1 LSIQSIAA
9 TCLSLLSFSAHAVD
23 ADFVR
28 TTVDRAIQPLMA
40 QNDVPGIAVAVTV
53 DGHAYFFNYGVA
65 SKQGHVPVTA
75 NTLFELGSVSKTLTA
90 TLGCYAQ
97 GFGKLSFD
105 EHPGKYMPQLKGSA
119 IDRATVLELGTY
131 TAGGL
136 PLQFPDDVEGDAQT
150 AAYFRNWRPDAA
162 PGTQRRYS
170 NPSIGLFGH
179 VTALALGVPYADAVE
194 GRLFP
199 ALGLKHSY
207 VHVPAAAM
215 GDYAWGYDKANQ
227 PVRVGP
233 GPFDAEAYGVKS
245 SAADMIRFVQ
255 ANIDP
260 AGLTEPMGRAVDCT
274 HIGRFRI
281 GDTVQGL
288 GWEQYRAPV
297 SLPVLLA
304 GNSTKMSGEPNPAIR
319 LEPPLALP
327 RGTVFN
333 KTGATRGFGSYV
345 LFAPDERVGIVMLAN
360 KNYPIA
366 ARVQAAYTILKQLAP
381 GAVQ

>member
-1 LSIQSIAA
+1 LSVQSIAA
-9 TCLSLLSFSAHAVD
+9 VCLSLLPFAAHAVE
-23 ADFVR
+23 ADVVR
-28 TTVDRAIQPLMA
+28 AAVDRAVQPLMT
-40 QNDVPGIAVAVTV
+40 QHDVPGMAVAVTV

-90 TLGCYAQ
+90 MLGCHAQ
-97 GFGKLSFD
+97 DLGKLSFD
-105 EHPGKYMPQLKGSA
+105 DHPGKHMPQLKGSA

-136 PLQFPDDVEGDAQT
+136 PQQFPDDVETDAQT
-150 AAYFRNWRPDAA
+150 VAYFRGWRPDAA

-179 VTALALGVPYADAVE
+179 VTALALGTGFADAVE

-199 ALGLKHSY
+199 ALDLKHSY
-207 VHVPAAAM
+207 IRVPQDAM
-215 GDYAWGYDKANQ
+215 GDYASGYDKANQ
-227 PVRVGP
+227 PVRAGP
-233 GPFDAEAYGVKS
+233 GPFDAETYGVKS

-255 ANIDP
+255 ANID
-260 AGLTEPMGRAVDCT
+260 ASHLAEPMRRAVDCT
-274 HIGRFRI
+274 HMGRFRI
-281 GDTVQGL
+281 GDMVQGL

-304 GNSTKMSGEPNPAIR
+304 GNSREMSSEPNPAIR
-319 LEPPLALP
+319 LQPPQVPP

-333 KTGATRGFGSYV
+333 KTGATRGFGTYV
-345 LFAPDERVGIVMLAN
+345 LFAPDDHVGIVMLAN
-360 KNYPIA
+360 KNYPIP
-366 ARVQAAYTILKQLAP
+366 ARVEAAYMILKQLAP
-381 GAVQ
+381 DALQ